1 MNKSGLIRR
10 LAVRKK
16 PQLTHGD
23 VAAAVSTL
31 VESLTNALVSGRRIE
46 IRGFGTFTL
55 RYHPARISHNPGTGE
70 RIAGP
75 ARHVVH
81 FKPGRE
87 LRRRVN
93 ASAG

>member
-10 LAVRKK
+10 LAERKK

-46 IRGFGTFTL
+46 IRGFGSFSL
-55 RYHPARISHNPGTGE
+55 RQRPARMSRNPRTRE
-70 RIAGP
+70 RVAVP
-75 ARHVVH
+75 AKHAVY